1 MYVFVCAQAYSLTS
15 SLWHVHR
22 HSNHTVFL
30 MWLHHHTTTTPF
42 ETHSVTNFYFH
53 LNYPWNVFFCFFFPV
68 TPGEPNRWAR
78 ALCCYW
84 LEEQRNLSWMT
95 WMIQNRLWDMLSQT
109 HSRCFTWKGGLL
121 FFLLSIHS
129 WSSERQRRSDAKR
142 LTVMAWPQTKPSN
155 ALRCHCVPQPAK
167 RTA

>member
-1 MYVFVCAQAYSLTS
+1 MGTGPVLLLAGRTKKSIMDDMNDTKQVVR
-15 SLWHVHR
+15 HVVAD
-22 HSNHTVFL
+22 TFTL
-30 MWLHHHTTTTPF
+30 
-42 ETHSVTNFYFH
+42 FY
-53 LNYPWNVFFCFFFPV
+53 LK
-68 TPGEPNRWAR
+68 RWVV
-78 ALCCYW
+78 
-84 LEEQRNLSWMT
+84 
-95 WMIQNRLWDMLSQT
+95 
-109 HSRCFTWKGGLL
+109 

>member
-53 LNYPWNVFFCFFFPV
+53 LNYHWNVFLFFFPV

-109 HSRCFTWKGGLL
+109 HSRCFTWKGGLF